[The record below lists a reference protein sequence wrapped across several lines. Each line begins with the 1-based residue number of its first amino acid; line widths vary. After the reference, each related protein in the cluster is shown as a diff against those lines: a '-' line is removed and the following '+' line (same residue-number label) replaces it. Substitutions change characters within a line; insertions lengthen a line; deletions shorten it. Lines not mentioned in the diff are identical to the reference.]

1 MSQNEHEITNPYSY
15 SRREPEEIEIRL
27 DLYHK
32 IARQLWAI
40 MILIAQL
47 DTGAKPNWRKN

>member
-15 SRREPEEIEIRL
+15 GRKDPEEIEFRL
-27 DLYHK
+27 DIYHK